1 MELLSIS
8 RQKCRLCGRC
18 VRDCP
23 TNALMVDQR
32 KVVRI
37 ESRCILCGSCYKYC
51 PHGAVQIQTGVN
63 KVLDNLDAGEKIIAC
78 LDPTF
83 PAVLDVGTP
92 GQLVTALKKLGFQEV
107 WESALGGDLI
117 SREYRKWLWRDSKTS
132 YISSFCPSV
141 VLYIEKF
148 VPQLTGQLTPV
159 VSPMVA
165 TGKAIKKLR
174 GEETKVVF
182 IGSCISRIH
191 ECRIPLLAG
200 IVDFVLTYHDIRDIF
215 DEKGIDRESQEESAF
230 DGPQP
235 GLGRLLS
242 VSGGMSKCIGF
253 EQDLVNLDNVITAGP
268 KSAIRAIQQLQIGAI
283 RPKFLDV
290 LFCQGC
296 IDGPIVD
303 KNISGPSRKKIVVDF
318 FETQSEEV
326 WERDKDVFSKLGSLD
341 LGRAFSVQDISL
353 PEPKEEE
360 IQAVLAELGKT
371 YPNRNLDCGACGFS
385 TCRQKAIAVVQGLAE
400 KEMCMHYLLTQSRRL
415 YSRLDKSHKELK
427 ISHDEL
433 EQAQRQLIQSEK
445 LASIGQLA
453 AGVAHELNNPLGTI
467 TLFSGMLKKD
477 LPKNEKWEKD
487 INLIIQETERAAKIV
502 KDLLSF
508 SRETKLKPGLVSIN
522 SIIEEAVSLLVTRS
536 LFRNIQVKQELSASI
551 PTTFADPDLLKQV
564 FFNIILNG
572 AQAMEGNGILIIRSQ
587 PKNGGSTIEIQI
599 EDTGIGIDEANRSR
613 VFDPFFTTKEK
624 GTGLGLALVYGIV
637 SKHKGTIDV
646 ESELEKG
653 TTFFIN
659 MPVLNQ
665 EEWEKGENK
674 LVDMQ
679 KVHTGGKDDS
689 KGKNLIGG

>member
-1 MELLSIS
+1 MELLNIS

-23 TNALMVDQR
+23 TNALMIEQG
-32 KVVRI
+32 KVIRI
-37 ESRCILCGSCYKYC
+37 ENRCILCGSCFKHC
-51 PHGAVQIQTGVN
+51 PHGAIQIQTGVK
-63 KVLDNLDAGEKIIAC
+63 KVLKALDAGERIIAC

-92 GQLVTALKKLGFQEV
+92 GQLVTALKKLGFQEI

-117 SREYRKWLWRDSKTS
+117 SREYRKKLWGENRNS

-148 VPQLTGQLTPV
+148 APQLAELLLPV
-159 VSPMVA
+159 VSPMIA

-182 IGSCISRIH
+182 IGSCISRIQ
-191 ECRIPLLAG
+191 ERSIPHLEG
-200 IVDFVLTYHDIRDIF
+200 SVDCVLTYHDIRDILKK
-215 DEKGIDRESQEESAF
+215 KGIDREAQEESGF
-230 DGPQP
+230 DGPPP

-242 VSGGMSKCIGF
+242 ISGGMSKCIGF
-253 EQDLVNLDNVITAGP
+253 EQDLVNLNNVITAGQ
-268 KSAIRAIQQLQIGAI
+268 KSAIRAIQQLQAGAI

-303 KNISGPSRKKIVVDF
+303 KNISGPSRKQIVVDF
-318 FETQSEEV
+318 FESQSEDV
-326 WERDKDVFSKLGSLD
+326 WEMDKDVVSKLMPLE
-341 LGRAFSVQDISL
+341 LGRDFSVQDVSL
-353 PEPKEEE
+353 PFPKEEE
-360 IQAVLAELGKT
+360 IQAVLTELGKT
-371 YPNRNLDCGACGFS
+371 SPNRNLDCGACGFN
-385 TCRQKAIAVVQGLAE
+385 TCREKAIAVVQGLAE

-415 YSRLDKSHKELK
+415 YSRLDKSHRELK

-445 LASIGQLA
+445 LASLGQLA

-467 TLFSGMLKKD
+467 TLFSSMLKKD
-477 LPKNEKWEKD
+477 LPENERWEKD
-487 INLIIQETERAAKIV
+487 ITLIIQEAERAAKIV

-508 SRETKLKPGLVSIN
+508 SRETKLKPGLVNIN
-522 SIIEEAVSLLVTRS
+522 SIIEEAVSLLTERS
-536 LFRNIQVKQELSASI
+536 LFRNIQVKQELKASI

-572 AQAMEGNGILIIRSQ
+572 AQAMEGSGVLTIRSQ
-587 PKNGGSTIEIQI
+587 SLNGNSTIEIQI
-599 EDTGIGIDEANRSR
+599 EDTGKGIADNDRSR
-613 VFDPFFTTKEK
+613 LFDPFFTTKEK

-646 ESELEKG
+646 ESELGKG

-659 MPVLNQ
+659 MPVLNR
-665 EEWEKGENK
+665 EMWEKGENK
-674 LVDMQ
+674 LVDMKNVQ
-679 KVHTGGKDDS
+679 KGGKNDS

>member
-1 MELLSIS
+1 MELLNIS
-8 RQKCRLCGRC
+8 KQKCRLCGRC

-23 TNALMVDQR
+23 TNALMIEQG

-37 ESRCILCGSCYKYC
+37 ESRCILCGSCYKHC
-51 PHGAVQIQTGVN
+51 PHGAVQTQTGVN
-63 KVLDNLDAGEKIIAC
+63 KVLEGLDAGEKIIAC

-117 SREYRKWLWRDSKTS
+117 SREYRKWLWGDNKAS

-141 VLYIEKF
+141 VLYLEKF
-148 VPQLTGQLTPV
+148 APQLIDQLMPV

-182 IGSCISRIH
+182 VGSCISRIY
-191 ECRIPLLAG
+191 ERRIPHLAG
-200 IVDFVLTYHDIRDIF
+200 IVDCVLTYHDIKDIL
-215 DEKGIDRESQEESAF
+215 DEKGIDREVQEESEF

-235 GLGRLLS
+235 GLGRVLS
-242 VSGGMSKCIGF
+242 ISGGMSKCIGF
-253 EQDLVNLDNVITAGP
+253 EQDLVNLNNVITAGQ
-268 KSAIRAIQQLQIGAI
+268 KSAIRAIQQLQDGAI

-303 KNISGPSRKKIVVDF
+303 KNISGPSRKQIVVDF
-318 FETQSEEV
+318 FESQSEEI
-326 WERDKDVFSKLGSLD
+326 WEGDKDVVSKLLPMD
-341 LGRAFSVQDISL
+341 LGRSFSVQDISL

-360 IQAVLAELGKT
+360 IQAVLSELGKT

-385 TCRQKAIAVVQGLAE
+385 TCRKKAIAVVQGLAE

-415 YSRLDKSHKELK
+415 YSRLEKSHQELK
-427 ISHDEL
+427 ISHEEL

-445 LASIGQLA
+445 LASLGQLA

-467 TLFSGMLKKD
+467 TLFSSMLKKD
-477 LPKNEKWEKD
+477 LAHNEKWDKD
-487 INLIIQETERAAKIV
+487 INLIIQEAERAAKIV

-508 SRETKLKPGLVSIN
+508 SRQTKLKPGLVNIN
-522 SIIEEAVSLLVTRS
+522 SIIEEAVSLLAKRS
-536 LFRNIQVKQELSASI
+536 LFRNIQVKQELDVSV

-572 AQAMEGNGILIIRSQ
+572 AQAMEGSGALTIRSQ
-587 PKNGGSTIEIQI
+587 PKNGGSGIEIQI
-599 EDTGIGIDEANRSR
+599 EDTGKGIAEDHLARL
-613 VFDPFFTTKEK
+613 FDPFFTTKEK

-646 ESELEKG
+646 KSELGKG
-653 TTFFIN
+653 TTFYIN
-659 MPVLNQ
+659 VPVLDQ
-665 EEWEKGENK
+665 SEWKKGELK
-674 LVDMQ
+674 LVDMK
-679 KVHTGGKDDS
+679 KVQIGGEDAS
-689 KGKNLIGG
+689 KGKDLIGR

>member
-1 MELLSIS
+1 
-8 RQKCRLCGRC
+8 
-18 VRDCP
+18 
-23 TNALMVDQR
+23 
-32 KVVRI
+32 
-37 ESRCILCGSCYKYC
+37 
-51 PHGAVQIQTGVN
+51 VN
-63 KVLDNLDAGEKIIAC
+63 KVLEAIDSGEKIIAC

-83 PAVLDVGTP
+83 PAVLDVGSP
-92 GQLVTALKKLGFQEV
+92 GQLVTALKKLGFLEV

-117 SREYRKWLWRDSKTS
+117 GREYRKRLWNNDRNS

-148 VPQLTGQLTPV
+148 APQLVDRLVPI
-159 VSPMVA
+159 VSPMLA

-182 IGSCISRIH
+182 VGSCISRIH
-191 ECRIPLLAG
+191 ERRISDLAG
-200 IVDFVLTYHDIRDIF
+200 IVDCVLTYHDIKDIL
-215 DEKGIDRESQEESAF
+215 DLKGINRETQKESPF

-268 KSAIRAIQQLQIGAI
+268 KSAIRAISQLQDGAI

-303 KNISGPSRKKIVVDF
+303 KNISGPSRKQIVVDF
-318 FETQSEEV
+318 FESQTEEV
-326 WERDKDVFSKLGSLD
+326 WEGSKDIAAKLGSLD
-341 LGRAFSVQDISL
+341 LGRTFSVQDISL

-360 IQAVLAELGKT
+360 VQDVLNELGKT
-371 YPNRNLDCGACGFS
+371 YPNRNLDCGACGFN
-385 TCRQKAIAVVQGLAE
+385 TCREKATAVVQGLAE
-400 KEMCMHYLLTQSRRL
+400 KEMCLHYLLTQSRRL
-415 YSRLDKSHKELK
+415 YSRLDKSHRELQV
-427 ISHDEL
+427 SHNEL
-433 EQAQRQLIQSEK
+433 EQAQKQLIQSEK

-487 INLIIQETERAAKIV
+487 INLIIQESERAAKIV

-508 SRETKLKPGLVSIN
+508 SRETKLKPGLVN
-522 SIIEEAVSLLVTRS
+522 VNKIIQEAVSLLITRS
-536 LFRNIQVKQELSASI
+536 LFRNIQVKQELVSSI
-551 PTTFADPDLLKQV
+551 PNTFADPDLLKQV

-572 AQAMEGNGILIIRSQ
+572 AQAMDGNGILTIGSQ
-587 PKNGGSTIEIQI
+587 AKNEGNTIEIQI
-599 EDTGIGIDEANRSR
+599 EDSGKGIAEQDRTRI
-613 VFDPFFTTKEK
+613 FDPFFTTKEK

-637 SKHKGTIDV
+637 SKHKGMIDV
-646 ESELEKG
+646 ESELGKG
-653 TTFFIN
+653 ATFFISL
-659 MPVLNQ
+659 PVLNQ
-665 EEWEKGENK
+665 QEWEKGEKK
-674 LVDMQ
+674 LVDMK
-679 KVHTGGKDDS
+679 KVQTGGGNDS
-689 KGKNLIGG
+689 KRKNLIGG

>member
-1 MELLSIS
+1 M
-8 RQKCRLCGRC
+8 
-18 VRDCP
+18 
-23 TNALMVDQR
+23 
-32 KVVRI
+32 
-37 ESRCILCGSCYKYC
+37 
-51 PHGAVQIQTGVN
+51 N
-63 KVLDNLDAGEKIIAC
+63 KVLDGLDEGEKIIAC

-117 SREYRKWLWRDSKTS
+117 SREYRKWLWGNSKAS

-148 VPQLTGQLTPV
+148 VPQLVNQLAPV

-191 ECRIPLLAG
+191 ERRIPHLSG
-200 IVDFVLTYHDIRDIF
+200 IVDCVLTYHDIRDIL
-215 DEKGIDRESQEESAF
+215 DEKGIDREMQEESAF

-235 GLGRLLS
+235 GLGRVLS

-253 EQDLVNLDNVITAGP
+253 EQDLVNLNNVITAGS
-268 KSAIRAIQQLQIGAI
+268 KSAIRAIQQLQDGAI

-296 IDGPIVD
+296 INGPIVD
-303 KNISGPSRKKIVVDF
+303 KNISGPSRKQIVVDF
-318 FETQSEEV
+318 FKSQSEEV
-326 WERDKDVFSKLGSLD
+326 WEGDKDVASKLVPLD
-341 LGRAFSVQDISL
+341 LGRTFSVQDISL

-360 IQAVLAELGKT
+360 IQAVLTELGKT

-385 TCRQKAIAVVQGLAE
+385 TCREKAIAVVQGLAE

-415 YSRLDKSHKELK
+415 YSRLDKSHRELK

-467 TLFSGMLKKD
+467 TLFSSMLKKD
-477 LPKNEKWEKD
+477 LAHNGKWKKD
-487 INLIIQETERAAKIV
+487 ISLIIQEAERAAKIV

-508 SRETKLKPGLVSIN
+508 SRETKLKPGLVNIN
-522 SIIEEAVSLLVTRS
+522 SIIQDAVSLLVKRA
-536 LFRNIQVKQELSASI
+536 LFRNIQVKQELESSV

-572 AQAMEGNGILIIRSQ
+572 AQAMEGSGVLTIRSH
-587 PKNGGSTIEIQI
+587 PRNGGRAIEIQI
-599 EDTGIGIDEANRSR
+599 EDTGKGIKEDHLSR
-613 VFDPFFTTKEK
+613 LFDPFFTTKEK

-637 SKHKGTIDV
+637 SKHKGAVEV
-646 ESELEKG
+646 ESELGKG
-653 TTFFIN
+653 ATFTIK
-659 MPVLNQ
+659 MPVLDK
-665 EEWEKGENK
+665 EEWEKGEKK
-674 LVDMQ
+674 LVDMTKTQ
-679 KVHTGGKDDS
+679 TGGEHET

>member
-1 MELLSIS
+1 LLKIS

-23 TNALMVDQR
+23 TNALMIEQG

-51 PHGAVQIQTGVN
+51 PHGAVQTQTGVE
-63 KVLDNLDAGEKIIAC
+63 KVLRALNGDEKIVAC

-117 SREYRKWLWRDSKTS
+117 NREYRKSIWGDSKKS
-132 YISSFCPSV
+132 FISSFCPSV

-148 VPQLTGQLTPV
+148 APQLVDHLVPV
-159 VSPMVA
+159 VSPMMA

-174 GEETKVVF
+174 GEDTKVVF

-191 ECRIPLLAG
+191 ERHIPQLEG
-200 IVDFVLTYHDIRDIF
+200 VVDCVLTYHDIRNILNA
-215 DEKGIDRESQEESAF
+215 KGIRREEQEESDF

-235 GLGRLLS
+235 GLGRVLS
-242 VSGGMSKCIGF
+242 IAGGMSRCIGF
-253 EQDLVNLDNVITAGP
+253 DQDLISLDYVVASGP
-268 KSAIRAIQQLQIGAI
+268 RGAIRAVQQMKAGTI
-283 RPKFLDV
+283 RARFLDV

-303 KNISGPSRKKIVVDF
+303 KNISGPSRKQSIVDF
-318 FETQSEEV
+318 FQTQKKEV
-326 WERDKDVFSKLGSLD
+326 WEGDKTVVEELNQLDLTRSFSIKDV
-341 LGRAFSVQDISL
+341 SL
-353 PEPKEEE
+353 PEPDEKE
-360 IQAVLAELGKT
+360 IQAVLTKLGKT
-371 YPNRNLDCGACGFS
+371 YPNRNLDCGACGFN
-385 TCRQKAIAVVQGLAE
+385 TCREKAIAVVQGLADI
-400 KEMCMHYLLTQSRRL
+400 EMCMHYLLAQSRRL
-415 YSRLDKSHKELK
+415 YARLEKSHEELK
-427 ISHDEL
+427 VSHEEL
-433 EQAQRQLIQSEK
+433 AQAQRQLIQSEK

-467 TLFSGMLKKD
+467 TLFGNMLKKD
-477 LPKNEKWEKD
+477 LSHHDKWGKD
-487 INLIIQETERAAKIV
+487 ISLIVQEAERAAKIV

-508 SRETKLKPGLVSIN
+508 SRETKLKPGLVNVN
-522 SIIEEAVSLLVTRS
+522 SIIEETMSILIKRS
-536 LFRNIQVKQELSASI
+536 LFRGIEVKQELEASL
-551 PTTFADPDLLKQV
+551 PFTFADPDLLKQV

-572 AQAMEGNGILIIRSQ
+572 AQAMDGSGILAVSSRS
-587 PKNGGSTIEIQI
+587 KKEGKEIEIKI
-599 EDTGIGIDEANRSR
+599 VDTGKGIEEEHIPRL
-613 VFDPFFTTKEK
+613 FDPFFTTKEK

-646 ESELEKG
+646 ESQLGKG

-659 MPVLNQ
+659 LKVLDQ
-665 EEWEKGENK
+665 EEWMKGDSK
-674 LVDMQ
+674 LVDMK
-679 KVHTGGKDDS
+679 KVQTGGKNAS
-689 KGKNLIGG
+689 KEKNLIGG